1 VEPALLTKR
10 EGPVGWIIINRPE
23 KRNAITLEMWY
34 ELQRGIAEF
43 AHSDIRALVITG
55 AGEVAFAAGADI
67 SEMGTT
73 RSSREASRPSFLAVE
88 DACRQLT
95 ELPVPVIA
103 AIHGYAV
110 GAGLEIAVS
119 CDYRI
124 GTPQTRIGITAS
136 KMGIAVG
143 HGHIRRIVAAV
154 GASWALD
161 LLLSGRL
168 VSADEAVR
176 MGLLHRVVA
185 SHEAL
190 LQEVQA
196 LGEMFVERAPASVA
210 WAKRVVREISAGAP
224 APTAEEDAEAA
235 IRCFETA
242 DFHEAVRAFQE
253 KRKPHFTGQ

>member
-1 VEPALLTKR
+1 MEPALLTKR

-34 ELQRGIAEF
+34 TLQQLIAEF

-55 AGEVAFAAGADI
+55 AGDVAFAAGADI
-67 SEMGTT
+67 TEMGTT
-73 RSSREASRPSFLAVE
+73 RGSQQAARASFLAVE
-88 DACRQLT
+88 EACRQLT

-103 AIHGYAV
+103 AINGYAV

-124 GTPQTRIGITAS
+124 GTPQTRMGITAS

-168 VSADEAVR
+168 VAADEAVR
-176 MGLLHRVVA
+176 TGLLHRVVDG
-185 SHEAL
+185 HEAL
-190 LQEVQA
+190 FREVQA
-196 LGEMFVERAPASVA
+196 LGEMFVERAPGSVA
-210 WAKRVVREISAGAP
+210 WAKRVVREIRRL
-224 APTAEEDAEAA
+224 D
-235 IRCFETA
+235 R
-242 DFHEAVRAFQE
+242 
-253 KRKPHFTGQ
+253 